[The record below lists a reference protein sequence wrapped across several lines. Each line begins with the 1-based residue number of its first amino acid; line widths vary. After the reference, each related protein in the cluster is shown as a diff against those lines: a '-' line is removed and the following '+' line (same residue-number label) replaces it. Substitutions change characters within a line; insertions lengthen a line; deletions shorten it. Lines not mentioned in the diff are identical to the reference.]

1 MKVEL
6 FKDTDGYTIR
16 KGTHRNF
23 CVVDNLDKK
32 DLASLYTRIGRVLG
46 KVDFKKQMEKEV

>member
-1 MKVEL
+1 MIE
-6 FKDTDGYTIR
+6 FWKDKSGYTIR

-32 DLASLYTRIGRVLG
+32 DLAIIHRKIGKIL
-46 KVDFKKQMEKEV
+46 KIPDFKAEYK